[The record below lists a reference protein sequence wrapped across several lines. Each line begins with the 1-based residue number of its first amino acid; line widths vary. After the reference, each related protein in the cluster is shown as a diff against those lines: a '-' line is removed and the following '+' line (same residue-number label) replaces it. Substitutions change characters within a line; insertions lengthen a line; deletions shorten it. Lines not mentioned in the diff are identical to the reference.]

1 MHIDEFLELVH
12 KRRSIRRLKPD
23 PFPDELVEKILEAG
37 RWAMSGANAQP
48 WEFIVVKNKETKYKM
63 AESWLA
69 HFKEYKV
76 IEMTRVEEL
85 RHPLFLRPQELP
97 PWKDAP
103 VLIAV
108 CGDRRTIQATV
119 LHANFTGAEGGGGTD
134 ATFLKDMANPC
145 QIMHL
150 AAAAAGLASHWVSI
164 EKDLEQTFKT
174 ILKVPE
180 VMEVHS
186 LVVLGYPAF
195 EPPTP
200 YRRELKEIVHYEE
213 YDRSKYRSGQDIIN
227 YINTLRGNLIK
238 QEGAAYKLQTWDK
251 PQ

>member
-1 MHIDEFLELVH
+1 MQIDEFLEVVH

-23 PFPDELVEKILEAG
+23 PIPDELVEKILESG

-63 AESWLA
+63 AESWSE
-69 HFKEYKV
+69 HWKEYKV

-85 RHPLFLRPQELP
+85 RHPLFLRPPELP
-97 PWKDAP
+97 AWKDAP
-103 VLIAV
+103 VLIVV
-108 CGDRRTIQATV
+108 CGDRRTVQATV
-119 LHANFTGAEGGGGTD
+119 LHANFYGAEGGCGTD
-134 ATFLKDMANPC
+134 AAFLKDMSNPC

-150 AAAAAGLASHWVSI
+150 AATAAGLASHWGSI
-164 EKDLEQTFKT
+164 ERDLEQRFKT

-180 VMEVHS
+180 VLEIHS

-195 EPPTP
+195 EAPTP

-213 YDRSKYRSGQDIIN
+213 YDMSKYRSGQDIIN
-227 YINTLRGNLIK
+227 YLRTLRGNLDK
-238 QEGAAYKLQTWDK
+238 QESAAYKLQTRNTAK
-251 PQ
+251 